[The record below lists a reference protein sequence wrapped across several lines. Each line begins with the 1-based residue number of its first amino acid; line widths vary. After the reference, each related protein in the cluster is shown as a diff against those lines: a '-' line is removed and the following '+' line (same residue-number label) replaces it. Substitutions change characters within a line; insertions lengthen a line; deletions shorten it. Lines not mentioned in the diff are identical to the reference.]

1 MDRNEN
7 LYFDNFGKL
16 SLDEI
21 KTLFQNLKLIGLSEE
36 QIEKYAEDY
45 KKFFEIRKA
54 EEAKMEKNVILIG
67 DHEKPSQ

>member
-1 MDRNEN
+1 MDRDEN

-21 KTLFQNLKLIGLSEE
+21 KTLFQNLKHIGLSEE

-45 KKFFEIRKA
+45 KKFFEIRKT
-54 EEAKMEKNVILIG
+54 EEAKMEKKVILIG

>member
-21 KTLFQNLKLIGLSEE
+21 KTLFQNLKHIGLSEE
-36 QIEKYAEDY
+36 EIEKYAEDY
-45 KKFFEIRKA
+45 KKLFEIRK
-54 EEAKMEKNVILIG
+54 EAKMEKKVILIG